1 MNENPIK
8 TVTDTLAEMTT
19 RAMEAEDQLDKVRKS
34 AEEYFNSYLAEYNK
48 GADLKAKLDAETE
61 LRERAQQAL
70 REEKEAH
77 AETWRKVEELIVRA
91 VDAGI
96 NRESLERM
104 IYGPDALE
112 EIREGGA
119 GDAE

>member
-8 TVTDTLAEMTT
+8 TVTDTLADMTT

-96 NRESLERM
+96 NRESIERLV
-104 IYGPDALE
+104 YGE
-112 EIREGGA
+112 TITEGGD
-119 GDAE
+119 GDA